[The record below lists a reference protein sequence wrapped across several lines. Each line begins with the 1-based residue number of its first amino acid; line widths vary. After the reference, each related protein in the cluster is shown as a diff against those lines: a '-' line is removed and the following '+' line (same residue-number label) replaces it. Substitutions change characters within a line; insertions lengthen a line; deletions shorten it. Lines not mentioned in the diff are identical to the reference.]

1 MWLIEPACN
10 GFVLKAWECS
20 PEGTLMYVTTKR
32 LKKCK
37 KMLKA
42 WSKDHFGNIVH
53 RIKRTKELSWK
64 AKDFLA
70 RTGCWDEVE
79 RLKSELSIL
88 YDKEEKMWQ
97 QRSHIQWLK
106 NGDYNTKFFHGIAT
120 QRKCSNFSKD
130 LRDEN
135 GVW

>member
-1 MWLIEPACN
+1 
-10 GFVLKAWECS
+10 
-20 PEGTLMYVTTKR
+20 MYVTTKK

-42 WSKDHFGNIVH
+42 WSKDHFGNVVQ
-53 RIKRTKELSWK
+53 RTKRTKELLWK
-64 AKDFLA
+64 AEDFSA

-97 QRSHIQWLK
+97 QRSHIHWLK
-106 NGDYNTKFFHGIAT
+106 NGDHNTKFFHGIAT
-120 QRKCSNFSKD
+120 QRKCRNFSKG

-135 GVW
+135 RVW